1 MNVAQQRGAHSRT
14 DREPV
19 AYKDHEHVGKI
30 STQTTLVVLVV
41 LALILYE
48 IRLILVPFVL
58 SAILAYIC
66 TPAIEWLSARSG
78 YPRALFALAF
88 FFAVLAIAAAIGYLG
103 LPPLL
108 HESTRVVT
116 DFEGTIR
123 EFATRL
129 IGDRKIS
136 IFNQP
141 MDASGLAQ
149 AITDNVRSRLSEP
162 GMFAMIA
169 GGAFAGLF
177 GVTLCII
184 LLLYFLLGGPG
195 IVRGLLQLAPPEQR
209 PLIRHIWSLLD
220 PVLKRYFVG
229 VFLVVAYAS
238 AAAYVGLGLVLQ
250 LPHAVF
256 LALVTGVMEMIP
268 VIGPFGAALL
278 AGLVAAHNATGI
290 GAILGYAIYA
300 TLLRLSI
307 DQVFGPLVLGSAARV
322 HPMVVIFGFLSG
334 AYLFGLIGVVL
345 AIPIALT
352 IKTTLKYL
360 YDEPA

>member
-1 MNVAQQRGAHSRT
+1 MNMVHQRGAHSRS
-14 DREPV
+14 DREQTSR
-19 AYKDHEHVGKI
+19 KDHEHVGKI
-30 STQTTLVVLVV
+30 STQTTLIVLIII
-41 LALILYE
+41 AFILYE
-48 IRLILVPFVL
+48 IRLILVPFVFA
-58 SAILAYIC
+58 AIGAYIC
-66 TPAIEWLSARSG
+66 TPAIERLSARTG

-88 FFAVLAIAAAIGYLG
+88 FFIVLAIAAAIGYLG
-103 LPPLL
+103 LPPLM
-108 HESTRVVT
+108 HELSRVLT

-123 EFATRL
+123 EFASRL

-141 MDASGLAQ
+141 MDASGIAQ
-149 AITDNVRSRLSEP
+149 TITNDVRSRLGQP

-169 GGAFAGLF
+169 GGAFAGFF

-238 AAAYVGLGLVLQ
+238 AAAYIGLGLVLR

-256 LALVTGVMEMIP
+256 LALLTGVMEMIP

-307 DQVFGPLVLGSAARV
+307 DQLFGPLVLGSAARV
-322 HPMVVIFGFLSG
+322 HPMVVIFGFLTG